1 MPFSVC
7 LIEPEGYK
15 YSHFLYDYC
24 KFLCFTIEGNGYECC
39 IVKNKVYTDRI
50 NIILGVHNLI
60 DPLMSK
66 AIRQAPKYI
75 IVQSEV
81 LSEEGGSGWGRK
93 EAYRQIYV
101 PLMRQA
107 YAVWDGLESNR
118 EYLRRAGVYA
128 EIIPHFGYLPSL
140 REVVHKK
147 KKDIDFL
154 YYGSLT
160 PHRAKMIDALK
171 KRGGN
176 VECIFDEA
184 AIFRNDYIARAR
196 INLAPNQTPV
206 NDHITSRILYLL
218 NNRSIVVVERC
229 RDQAW
234 VEHCFLSADSENWA
248 DLCMATLNRPDLEQL
263 ADQYFENYTRLDM
276 TSLFQPLLDK
286 LKLVENGK
294 CPSGIIDSKDTGE
307 QGVSTT
313 DYVSE
318 IVGFSINENEVGA
331 GLTSIIILPHN
342 RLDQTKKCLK
352 SISKHTPE
360 PHEIIFVDDG
370 STGETSK
377 WLKRR
382 VRENNNW
389 RLVENKEDPGF
400 AKAVNQGM
408 VACRGEYILILD
420 CQVVVSTGWLAGML
434 ECLNRDSDVGIVG
447 PMSNHIAGPQLVV
460 ADEYRSVDYLDKYA
474 ERFRERY
481 RHRRISHRTISGF
494 CMLFR
499 RTMAEKMG
507 LFDESFGTVALGA
520 EDFCLRAALAGYRNY
535 IAGDVFVHR
544 FEDRNSIGNQPDD
557 GSINTGN
564 RKILENKWV
573 LSTQDPLGKKLA
585 ALRATEKAAELH
597 CKGMSDKA
605 AEVLIDCI
613 KIAPE
618 AKEIYFE
625 LGRIFLEL
633 KRFAEALG
641 VHESM
646 PESAKDELKGLECAG
661 YGKEGLGL
669 DSEADSY
676 AERMLSLDPDYP
688 PAINL
693 KGVLAYKNGEK
704 EAAEECFKRA
714 LRADP
719 GYGEAYSN
727 LGVLRWAAGEVDE
740 ALGYL
745 SKGFLLAPTVPD
757 HSTLYYSAVSSTG
770 THDEAELLFREAK
783 GLHPNNRNIV
793 FLYIDTLIQQG
804 KFSEAMMEIED
815 AMVTFGVDDGIL
827 DAALS
832 VRDKIGPRTLTQ
844 RSSKKPTLSLCMI
857 VKDEEEHLAKCLHS
871 VRPVVDEMIVVDTGS
886 SDRTKVIAQVF
897 GAQVFDYP
905 WTGDFSTARNHSLS
919 KASGDWI
926 LIMDADEV
934 LSPLD
939 FKELKGITDR
949 KSPAPAACLV
959 VTRNYVNDVSMTGWT
974 ENTGQYPE
982 EAGRG
987 WVPSTKVRL
996 FTRRRDIAFSQP
1008 VHETVESSLLKAK
1021 VPIYSCDIVVHHYG
1035 KLTKE
1040 RDLEKGDHYY
1050 RLGKEKL
1057 DADPTNLKAL
1067 IELARQA
1074 QTLGKYEEAIEL
1086 WTKLLDSA
1094 SNRPEPAGNLKR
1106 LPPSKP
1112 GLQSEAYLQLAS
1124 ACLRLDRLEDALA
1137 MAQKAM
1143 DFRPVSK
1150 EALQTYATCEILS
1163 GSIDK
1168 AIGPIN
1174 QSLEME
1180 SEYPPALL
1188 LLAIVSCL
1196 RGEIERM
1203 QEAFEILRNKR
1214 FNITPGLNGVARQL
1228 QLQGK
1233 NRESLSILDAA
1244 IQYRIGDRETTQLL
1258 ETVQKMI

>member
-1 MPFSVC
+1 MKFSICVT
-7 LIEPEGYK
+7 EPADNK
-15 YSHFLYDYC
+15 YSHFLYDIC
-24 KFLCFTIEGNGYECC
+24 KYLCYGIESAGYDCC
-39 IVKNKVYTDRI
+39 MLRNRLSSDRV
-50 NIILGVHNLI
+50 NIIMGSHNLTDPAVVEKI
-60 DPLMSK
+60 KTAGPYILLQSEIITGDSINNWRTQKAFMEVYLPLMQQAK
-66 AIRQAPKYI
+66 AVWTGVGTNVDELKKLN
-75 IVQSEV
+75 V
-81 LSEEGGSGWGRK
+81 
-93 EAYRQIYV
+93 EADLIQMGYH
-101 PLMRQA
+101 PLMEE
-107 YAVWDGLESNR
+107 VHHKSN
-118 EYLRRAGVYA
+118 
-128 EIIPHFGYLPSL
+128 
-140 REVVHKK
+140 
-147 KKDIDFL
+147 KDIDFL
-154 YYGSLT
+154 FCGSIT
-160 PHRAKMIDALK
+160 PHRKELIEALIA
-171 KRGGN
+171 RGGK
-176 VECIFDEA
+176 VVTIFDDA
-184 AIFRNDYIARAR
+184 AMYRNDMIARTR
-196 INLAPNQTPV
+196 VNLAPNQGPGM
-206 NDHITSRILYLL
+206 NHFGGSRILYLL
-218 NNRSIVVVERC
+218 NNRSIVVVESC
-229 RDQAW
+229 HDQTMY
-234 VEHCFLSADSENWA
+234 EHCFPWAETDRWA
-248 DLCMATLNRPDLEQL
+248 DLCLETLHRPDLEQITEEYYERFKKIRMV
-263 ADQYFENYTRLDM
+263 DFID
-276 TSLFQPLLDK
+276 PLIEKFLSK
-286 LKLVENGK
+286 YKSGA
-294 CPSGIIDSKDTGE
+294 PSKTYIS
-307 QGVSTT
+307 STT
-313 DYVSE
+313 DVSE
-318 IVGFSINENEVGA
+318 SVSSIQEVLPSRFQHA
-331 GLTSIIILPHN
+331 TSEQDLTSIIILPHN

-360 PHEIIFVDDG
+360 PHEIIFVDKG
-370 STGETSK
+370 SNDDTAR

-382 VRENNNW
+382 VRENSNW
-389 RLVENKEDPGF
+389 RLVENKEEPGF

-1143 DFRPVSK
+1143 DFRPVPK

-1168 AIGPIN
+1168 ALGAIN
-1174 QSLEME
+1174 ESLEME
-1180 SEYPPALL
+1180 PEYPPALL

-1203 QEAFEILRNKR
+1203 QEAFEILLNKR

-1233 NRESLSILDAA
+1233 DRESLSILNAA

-1258 ETVQKMI
+1258 ETVQKS